1 MAASQLRCRARPRLA
16 FSRRFP
22 LRVSFVFRS
31 YLPATLQ
38 LYKHCTFQR
47 RSSTQA
53 PEPPAGRPGTR
64 HSMPPHTSLLPQLG
78 GLHATRP
85 CVCPRI
91 NRLGDIPYP
100 AHTPCP
106 HDACAARPDTPA
118 CCYTAHSPP
127 RATQISL
134 RTHNMAK
141 ISVTAGRVLFFL
153 ASSPTVTATAF
164 HTPALLAPSISPLV
178 LGLQSCP
185 PGNPEPPQVPQGA
198 NTGPPAR
205 FTLFIPSRVRPRVF
219 SLQSSVFSLQSSESR
234 FCGHGPTV
242 VLL

>member
-1 MAASQLRCRARPRLA
+1 
-16 FSRRFP
+16 
-22 LRVSFVFRS
+22 
-31 YLPATLQ
+31 
-38 LYKHCTFQR
+38 
-47 RSSTQA
+47 
-53 PEPPAGRPGTR
+53 
-64 HSMPPHTSLLPQLG
+64 MPPHTSLLPQLG

-198 NTGPPAR
+198 NTGPPGR
-205 FTLFIPSRVRPRVF
+205 FSPASCSLFTPSAVTACYRRQHVAGHVCRIKTAGSRWINGTRTVFGVDSWGVGGHMQRALCSVQRPSPRGALLY
-219 SLQSSVFSLQSSESR
+219 S
-234 FCGHGPTV
+234 CMTTV
-242 VLL
+242 EPIICLKK